1 MRGKSA
7 NDDPQEEADD
17 PLNTSLGSVT
27 PSNAVVSATSSSSS
41 SSSSAHVFIKAKE
54 DWENWYPMEWI
65 AWTTFGVPSD
75 EPTVHW
81 VNEAIEDGPE
91 VTEGRKKPLGR
102 VDQRRK
108 ENELK
113 GTTKSTTEISA
124 LRITETTLR
133 ITDTLLRRYPF
144 TSEPGILCIQKF
156 DPVSA
161 TIDYQLLLELPLK
174 HQKVHTKGPNYNL
187 YQEFEEFPVT

>member
-17 PLNTSLGSVT
+17 PLNSSLSSVT
-27 PSNAVVSATSSSSS
+27 TSNAAVSASSSSS
-41 SSSSAHVFIKAKE
+41 SSSSSSYAFIKAKE

-113 GTTKSTTEISA
+113 ATTKATTEISA
-124 LRITETTLR
+124 LRITETTLHQREVTMAERDNDLNR
-133 ITDTLLRRYPF
+133 ISFFMTF
-144 TSEPGILCIQKF
+144 SKTSAAI
-156 DPVSA
+156 VS
-161 TIDYQLLLELPLK
+161 T
-174 HQKVHTKGPNYNL
+174 
-187 YQEFEEFPVT
+187 FFVTFFLVFSSIIYRNNI

>member
-7 NDDPQEEADD
+7 NDDPQEQADD
-17 PLNTSLGSVT
+17 PLNTSLSSVT
-27 PSNAVVSATSSSSS
+27 TSNAAVSATLSSSSS
-41 SSSSAHVFIKAKE
+41 LSLKAKE

-91 VTEGRKKPLGR
+91 VIEGMKKPLGR
-102 VDQRRK
+102 VDRRRK

-113 GTTKSTTEISA
+113 ATTKATTEISA
-124 LRITETTLR
+124 LRITETTLNQREVTMAERDNDLNR
-133 ITDTLLRRYPF
+133 ISFFMTFSKTPAA
-144 TSEPGILCIQKF
+144 I
-156 DPVSA
+156 VS
-161 TIDYQLLLELPLK
+161 TFLSLM
-174 HQKVHTKGPNYNL
+174 
-187 YQEFEEFPVT
+187 F

>member
-1 MRGKSA
+1 
-7 NDDPQEEADD
+7 
-17 PLNTSLGSVT
+17 
-27 PSNAVVSATSSSSS
+27 
-41 SSSSAHVFIKAKE
+41 
-54 DWENWYPMEWI
+54 MEWI

-113 GTTKSTTEISA
+113 ATTKATTEISA
-124 LRITETTLR
+124 LRITETTLHQREVTMAERDNDLNR
-133 ITDTLLRRYPF
+133 ISFFMTFSKTPAAIVRTFLSLTFWYFHLLFIVTTYEYF
-144 TSEPGILCIQKF
+144 
-156 DPVSA
+156 
-161 TIDYQLLLELPLK
+161 LK
-174 HQKVHTKGPNYNL
+174 AD
-187 YQEFEEFPVT
+187 

>member
-17 PLNTSLGSVT
+17 PLNTSLSSVT
-27 PSNAVVSATSSSSS
+27 TSNAAVSATLSSSSS
-41 SSSSAHVFIKAKE
+41 LSLKAKE

-113 GTTKSTTEISA
+113 ATTKSTTEISA
-124 LRITETTLR
+124 LRITETTLHQREVSMAERDNDLNR
-133 ITDTLLRRYPF
+133 ISFFMTFSKTPAA
-144 TSEPGILCIQKF
+144 I
-156 DPVSA
+156 VS
-161 TIDYQLLLELPLK
+161 T
-174 HQKVHTKGPNYNL
+174 
-187 YQEFEEFPVT
+187 FFVTFFLVFSSIIYRNNI

>member
-1 MRGKSA
+1 M
-7 NDDPQEEADD
+7 
-17 PLNTSLGSVT
+17 
-27 PSNAVVSATSSSSS
+27 
-41 SSSSAHVFIKAKE
+41 KAKD

-113 GTTKSTTEISA
+113 ATTKATTEINA
-124 LRITETTLR
+124 LRITETTLHQREVTMAERDNDLNR
-133 ITDTLLRRYPF
+133 ISFFMTFSKTPAA
-144 TSEPGILCIQKF
+144 I
-156 DPVSA
+156 VS
-161 TIDYQLLLELPLK
+161 T
-174 HQKVHTKGPNYNL
+174 
-187 YQEFEEFPVT
+187 FFVTFVLVFSSIIYRNNI